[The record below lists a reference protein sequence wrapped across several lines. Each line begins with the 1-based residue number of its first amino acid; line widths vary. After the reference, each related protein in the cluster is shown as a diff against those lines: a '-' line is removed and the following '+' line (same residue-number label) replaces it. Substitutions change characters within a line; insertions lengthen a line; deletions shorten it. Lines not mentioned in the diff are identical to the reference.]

1 MPPMAPLRW
10 RSPGNHSPDLVV
22 TDMRMPVM
30 DGAELIRRLRADPAT
45 AGIPILASTGDTDL
59 AGGAD
64 VVASK
69 SSSLRHLA
77 VAADVLLKKGR
88 DSLKLLPTGVAG
100 LDLVLGGGLQKGSVV
115 VLAGGPGTGKTIL
128 AQQICFARATAA
140 HKCVYY
146 TTVSEPHTKL
156 VRHLEPFA
164 FFDREA
170 LGQTVEYIHLG
181 SLLWPRREDGLEPL
195 VSEVVRKALDEEPAV
210 VVIDSTK
217 MLRDFADDRE
227 LRMALYDLT
236 SRIAHTDTV
245 LLLVGE
251 YTPDELAG
259 DVEFSLADGIIQ
271 LEYQAREPVD
281 RRSLRVTKMRGI
293 SQRPGRH
300 TFRIGPGGIEVF
312 PRIETLIPDP
322 AVPASGR
329 VRTGIPGLDELM
341 GGGPRG
347 TDATLVT
354 GPSGVGKTIF
364 GLRWIAQGLEE
375 GEHGLYVT
383 FQDTP
388 AQLTGWPPVS
398 AGTSKQ
404 PGPLDVWR
412 SPTSRWAVLTWT
424 SSRAPSASELAEHPV
439 SRVVLD
445 SMAELVFAA
454 RESER
459 FPAFMR
465 SLVGLIR
472 AAGSSAV
479 VTSETAPY
487 GITDRS
493 LDGLMFLFDNVVD
506 LRYIEQESQIG
517 RALSVLKMRNSRHQT
532 TLVSFTISDHGITI
546 GEKLEGVTG
555 RLGWTALR
563 TQDGRHPGGI
573 PMSAEP
579 A

>member
-1 MPPMAPLRW
+1 M
-10 RSPGNHSPDLVV
+10 
-22 TDMRMPVM
+22 
-30 DGAELIRRLRADPAT
+30 
-45 AGIPILASTGDTDL
+45 
-59 AGGAD
+59 
-64 VVASK
+64 
-69 SSSLRHLA
+69 
-77 VAADVLLKKGR
+77 
-88 DSLKLLPTGVAG
+88 
-100 LDLVLGGGLQKGSVV
+100 
-115 VLAGGPGTGKTIL
+115 VLAGEPGTGKTIL

-164 FFDREA
+164 FFDLEA
-170 LGQTVEYIHLG
+170 LDETVEYIHLG

-195 VSEVVRKALDEEPAV
+195 VSEVVRKTLDEEPAV

-251 YTPDELAG
+251 YTPEELAG
-259 DVEFSLADGIIQ
+259 NVEFSLADGIVQ
-271 LEYQAREPVD
+271 LDYQAREPVD
-281 RRSLRVTKMRGI
+281 RRSLRVTKMRGS

-300 TFRIGPGGIEVF
+300 TFQIGPGGIEVF
-312 PRIETLIPDP
+312 PRIESLIP
-322 AVPASGR
+322 ARAAEPASAR
-329 VRTGIPGLDELM
+329 ASTGIPGLDELM
-341 GGGPRG
+341 GGGPMG

-354 GPSGVGKTIF
+354 GPSGVGKTIL
-364 GLRWIAQGLEE
+364 GLRWITQGLEE

-388 AQLTGWPPVS
+388 VQLTRMAAGFGWDLDAARA
-398 AGTSKQ
+398 AGRLAISYV
-404 PGPLDVWR
+404 PMGSLDLDVLAN
-412 SPTSRWAVLTWT
+412 AV
-424 SSRAPSASELAEHPV
+424 RVELDRHPV

-445 SMAELVFAA
+445 SLAELVSAA
-454 RESER
+454 RESDR

-487 GITDRS
+487 GIADRS
-493 LDGLMFLFDNVVD
+493 LDGLMFLFDNIVD
-506 LRYIEQESQIG
+506 LRYIEEESQIG

-532 TLVSFTISDHGITI
+532 TLVSFTISDHGVTI
-546 GEKLEGVTG
+546 GEELDGVTG

-563 TQDGRHPGGI
+563 TQDGRYPGGI
-573 PMSAEP
+573 PVPAEP